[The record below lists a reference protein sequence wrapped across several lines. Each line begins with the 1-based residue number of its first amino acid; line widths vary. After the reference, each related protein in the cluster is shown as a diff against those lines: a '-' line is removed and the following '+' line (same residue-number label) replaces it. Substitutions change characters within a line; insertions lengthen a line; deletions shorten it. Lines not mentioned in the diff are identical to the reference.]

1 MAKRRALLLLGAPSK
16 RCHLSPSGVD
26 RPLESMAPSG
36 GATPRSLLDLMGTR
50 CRKRPRHQEE
60 DPETREEGA
69 PLRREPADCD
79 TRKRHAANLLTL
91 RTSGSSLRRR
101 SFSAPSSSEKR
112 PRGDCAGSEAVTP
125 KANDEALNGT
135 DDSAYN
141 SFQYWRAP
149 LPELNL
155 SLLEDPGRS
164 PSKDEPEYKDSS
176 SEFMET

>member
-1 MAKRRALLLLGAPSK
+1 MCLCFCPQIVDAIHGNVTVFIPS
-16 RCHLSPSGVD
+16 LISEPS
-26 RPLESMAPSG
+26 
-36 GATPRSLLDLMGTR
+36 
-50 CRKRPRHQEE
+50 Q
-60 DPETREEGA
+60 
-69 PLRREPADCD
+69 
-79 TRKRHAANLLTL
+79 
-91 RTSGSSLRRR
+91 
-101 SFSAPSSSEKR
+101 
-112 PRGDCAGSEAVTP
+112 
-125 KANDEALNGT
+125 ALNGT

>member
-1 MAKRRALLLLGAPSK
+1 MLLLLFLLIAVEVNGARTFMAKRRALLLLGAPSK

-125 KANDEALNGT
+125 KANDEV
-135 DDSAYN
+135 SYRQR
-141 SFQYWRAP
+141 S
-149 LPELNL
+149 
-155 SLLEDPGRS
+155 GRFTPCS
-164 PSKDEPEYKDSS
+164 PVERK
-176 SEFMET
+176 